1 MFQYYIDDEFI
12 KKINKH
18 HEYSFVKIDTN
29 SSRYDILNSGKNVVN
44 FYQIEVGSPGIP
56 PFTSPKK
63 DKIVI
68 TIYTPSEITANEIMS
83 KFKKR
88 LSLFKYK
95 MSIKDDLNVVSTKGS
110 GYYGKDKKYIE
121 SQYMSKEYR
130 MTITK

>member
-1 MFQYYIDDEFI
+1 
-12 KKINKH
+12 
-18 HEYSFVKIDTN
+18 
-29 SSRYDILNSGKNVVN
+29 
-44 FYQIEVGSPGIP
+44 
-56 PFTSPKK
+56 
-63 DKIVI
+63 
-68 TIYTPSEITANEIMS
+68 MS